1 MNAKSMFIHS
11 SRKFTS
17 WDRKIQNYWLGIKL
31 KWRNDEGS
39 WLKFKIDRKEVKWK
53 LPSKNWIKVNL
64 DNASK
69 GNPRISRVGAIARNE
84 LGDIVAF
91 ATKCLRDVTNNLVE
105 V

>member
-17 WDRKIQNYWLGIKL
+17 WDSKIQNYWLGIKL
-31 KWRNDEGS
+31 KCRNDGGS
-39 WLKFKIDRKEVKWK
+39 GLKFKIDRKEVKWK

-91 ATKCLRDVTNNLVE
+91 AAKR
-105 V
+105 